1 MAEDFYRVLGVSRDS
16 SQAEIQKA
24 YRELARK
31 YHPDLNPN
39 DKNATKKFQQVQAAF
54 DVLGNPEKRELYD
67 RYGSSFETAGGGPRP
82 GQSWTYP
89 PGGGGNASD
98 FDFSQ
103 FFGERY
109 GDGGESGGLF
119 EQLFRSAGSRTGK
132 AGGRSRRGADISA
145 EIHVPFQTAIV
156 GGEVQ
161 VRIARAG
168 AGDETITVKIPP
180 GIDDGQKIRLRG
192 QGEPG
197 GRGGAPGDLILAARV
212 GSHPVFSRQG
222 NNLVA
227 RVPITLAEAARGAKV
242 DVPTAHGTV
251 AVAVPPCTSSGTKLR
266 VKGMGIAPRNKPP
279 GDLLVEVLIAM
290 PRDLGDADRE
300 LLDRLD
306 AKYAPH
312 PRANLRW

>member
-1 MAEDFYRVLGVSRDS
+1 MAEDFYRVLGVSRDA

-31 YHPDLNPN
+31 YHPDLNPD

-67 RYGSSFETAGGGPRP
+67 RYGSSFETTGSGPRP
-82 GQSWTYP
+82 GQSWTYQP
-89 PGGGGNASD
+89 GAGGGSAD

-103 FFGERY
+103 FFGERF
-109 GDGGESGGLF
+109 GDGGDPGGLF
-119 EQLFRSAGSRTGK
+119 EQLFRSAGARTGK
-132 AGGRSRRGADISA
+132 SAGRGRRGADVAA
-145 EIHVPFQTAIV
+145 EIHVPFQTAV
-156 GGEVQ
+156 LGGEVQ
-161 VRIARAG
+161 VRIARSG
-168 AGDETITVKIPP
+168 GSDETLTVKIPP

-197 GRGGAPGDLILAARV
+197 GRGGPPGDLILTARV

-222 NNLVA
+222 SNLLA
-227 RVPITLAEAARGAKV
+227 RVPITLGEAARGAKI
-242 DVPTAHGTV
+242 DLPTPHGTV
-251 AVAVPPCTSSGTKLR
+251 AVTVPPSTSSGTKLR

-279 GDLLVEVLIAM
+279 GDLLVEVLVAL
-290 PRDLGDADRE
+290 PRDLAEADRE
-300 LLDRLD
+300 LLAQFD
-306 AKYAPH
+306 AKYSPH

>member
-1 MAEDFYRVLGVSRDS
+1 MAEDFYRILGVNRNA

-31 YHPDLNPN
+31 YHPDLNPD

-82 GQSWTYP
+82 GQTWTYQS
-89 PGGGGNASD
+89 GGGDAAD

-103 FFGERY
+103 FFGERF
-109 GDGGESGGLF
+109 GDGSDLGGLF
-119 EQLFRSAGSRTGK
+119 EQLFRPAGARTGK
-132 AGGRSRRGADISA
+132 SAARGRRGADVTA
-145 EIHVPFQTAIV
+145 EIHVPFQTAIG

-168 AGDETITVKIPP
+168 GGEETLTVKIPP

-197 GRGGAPGDLILAARV
+197 GRGGAPGDLILTARV
-212 GSHPVFSRQG
+212 GSHPVFTRQG

-227 RVPITLAEAARGAKV
+227 RVPITLAEAARGAKI
-242 DVPTAHGTV
+242 DVPTPHGTV
-251 AVAVPPCTSSGTKLR
+251 AVTVPPCTSSGTKLR
-266 VKGMGIAPRNKPP
+266 VKGMGVAPRHEPP

-290 PRDLGDADRE
+290 PRDLGSAEQE